1 MTMRAVASVLGALL
15 FAGGA
20 EHPRAPFAEAV
31 LSVAAEAGDGPV
43 DSPRTLSELRRIA
56 RLVSAEAAQGASRAE
71 ALNRTIF
78 GTLGFVREVE
88 DTSLRFVLLPS
99 VLHGRRGSCVGL
111 GTLYIAL
118 GEQLGWRVEGVMVP
132 GHFYVRVDEGTRRR
146 NVELLRRGEEMPD
159 EWYRVRF
166 GPLRNTRR
174 GAAKEDGAPEYRR
187 ALTDREVLAV
197 ALYDVGNERKREGRL
212 PEARRAY
219 LISASLFPGLSEA
232 HASLGATLH
241 LLGDLDDALASY
253 RAARHVNP
261 ELPGVDHN
269 ISLLRAE
276 LQNRASD
283 RQ

>member
-1 MTMRAVASVLGALL
+1 MMVRALSPVLAAFL
-15 FAGGA
+15 FTGGGEQA
-20 EHPRAPFAEAV
+20 RAPFAEAL

-43 DSPRTLSELRRIA
+43 DSPRTLSELRRVA

-118 GEQLGWRVEGVMVP
+118 GEELGYHVEGVMVP
-132 GHFYVRVDEGTRRR
+132 GHFYVRVDEGTRKR

-166 GPLRNTRR
+166 
-174 GAAKEDGAPEYRR
+174 AAKEGGAPEYRR

-197 ALYDVGNERKREGRL
+197 VEYDVGNERKREGRL
-212 PEARRAY
+212 LEARRAY
-219 LISASLFPGLSEA
+219 LISSSLFPGLSEA

-241 LLGDLDDALASY
+241 LLGDLPDALASY
-253 RAARHVNP
+253 RAARIENP
-261 ELPGVDHN
+261 ELPGVDRN
-269 ISLLRAE
+269 IELLRVE
-276 LQNRASD
+276 LANDTQ
-283 RQ
+283 

>member
-1 MTMRAVASVLGALL
+1 MMVRALVPVLAAILL
-15 FAGGA
+15 VGGA
-20 EHPRAPFAEAV
+20 EHPRAPFAEAL

-43 DSPRTLSELRRIA
+43 DSPSTLSELRRIA

-118 GEQLGWRVEGVMVP
+118 GEELGYRVEGVMVP
-132 GHFYVRVDEGTRRR
+132 GHFYVRVDEGTRKR

-166 GPLRNTRR
+166 
-174 GAAKEDGAPEYRR
+174 AAKEGGAPEYRR

-197 ALYDVGNERKREGRL
+197 VEYDVGNERKRERRL

-219 LISASLFPGLSEA
+219 LISSSLFPGLSEA

-241 LLGDLDDALASY
+241 LLGALDDALASY
-253 RAARHVNP
+253 RAARIENP

-269 ISLLRAE
+269 IELLRSE
-276 LQNRASD
+276 LENSASD